1 MKIIKNFLL
10 IGVFLFILFVVFS
23 PIIGRSDIYLS
34 SEDKKYFLSLVK
46 ENNKKAIEN
55 MVRYYKKKKEKRNLY
70 YLRCFL
76 SSQNYIKNFDTKE
89 CPSDALTLIEDNK
102 KVYYYLEYKLSPLLQ
117 QGTVFLVRDKN
128 DIGYDIE

>member
-55 MVRYYKKKKEKRNLY
+55 MVRYYKKKKEIY
-70 YLRCFL
+70 T
-76 SSQNYIKNFDTKE
+76 I
-89 CPSDALTLIEDNK
+89 
-102 KVYYYLEYKLSPLLQ
+102 
-117 QGTVFLVRDKN
+117 
-128 DIGYDIE
+128 

>member
-10 IGVFLFILFVVFS
+10 IGVFLFILLVIFS
-23 PIIGRSDIYLS
+23 PTIGRSDIYLS

-55 MVRYYKKKKEKRNLY
+55 MVRYYKMKKEKRNLY

-76 SSQNYIKNFDTKE
+76 SSHSYIKNFDTKE
-89 CPSDALTLIEDNK
+89 CPSNVLTLIEDNK
-102 KVYYYLEYKLSPLLQ
+102 KVFYYLEYKLSPLLLK
-117 QGTVFLVRDKN
+117 GTAFLVRHKN
-128 DIGYDIE
+128 DIVSR